1 MVHHFH
7 NSDWAS
13 NRITDDAYKSM
24 LSTVMYTALYMQ
36 EVGLRT
42 LIGRLQLLSVLIIN
56 YSLNYIFQVSENTN
70 KLLSEAT

>member
-1 MVHHFH
+1 
-7 NSDWAS
+7 
-13 NRITDDAYKSM
+13 M